1 MFRNVLDGQSV
12 RTPDARTASDKQHLV
27 WLGVFAGAMLTVI
40 GIRFF
45 AVPEN
50 AAHTFGL
57 GQQISGAEL
66 HHVIAMRDVWLGL
79 MAIALAAL
87 REWRAL
93 GLWFVMGAG
102 VCVADAGIVAST
114 TAKWWALAFHLGS
127 GVFCAWVGL
136 ACLRY
141 AKHAGSTSRPLLAPS
156 FVRSSASS
164 ISSRVAA

>member
-1 MFRNVLDGQSV
+1 MSRNVLDRHSV
-12 RTPDARTASDKQHLV
+12 ETPNARAANEKRHLV
-27 WLGVFAGAMLTVI
+27 WLGVFAGALLTVI

-45 AVPEN
+45 AVPEG

-57 GQQISGAEL
+57 GQQIVGAEL

-114 TAKWWALAFHLGS
+114 TAKWWALTFHLGS

-141 AKHAGSTSRPLLAPS
+141 AQRAGNTSPPLLA
-156 FVRSSASS
+156 AS
-164 ISSRVAA
+164 